1 MKEKISVR
9 SVYKKILALLAAPII
24 LTGCGK
30 QEDCDIKAKH
40 VHKFI
45 QDTEKGRIVTLID
58 SHESNYHNFHWTN
71 GYVEIKDDYD
81 NFYKTKDTLFRGDEN
96 WDYLY
101 NLMSDNKDYIEYHY
115 DYHKRRVVTTSS
127 AQTLTYPVQQ
137 RHAGWTTD
145 STHEGLDGKVKLH
158 HYQYNKYQIYYKD
171 GKYRKKKS
179 PLVDDIRDIINE
191 YPYFSIDCFEI
202 IEKEYEF
209 DKDNVSKVTINDI
222 NEYQTPDLNNK
233 EIHK

>member
-158 HYQYNKYQIYYKD
+158 HYQYYGYKIYYKD
-171 GKYRKKKS
+171 GKYIKEKS